1 MRRCGKNTDTNNM
14 KNVTFLLILMFC
26 FAFTQAQVISGEQNK
41 ANTYLTEPTKNL
53 LAKEGHLTRLD
64 FAINR
69 EPDQT
74 MYVEFTTLKGNT
86 YTIPAV
92 FCTWLITDDYGYI
105 DILKDS
111 VFDAYPTLS
120 YTLAEPPKFYHL
132 DRKTH

>member
-1 MRRCGKNTDTNNM
+1 M
-14 KNVTFLLILMFC
+14 KNLTFLIFILC
-26 FAFTQAQVISGEQNK
+26 SLFTQAQVISGEQNK
-41 ANTYLTEPTKNL
+41 ANTYITEPTKNL

-69 EPDQT
+69 EPDMT

-86 YTIPAV
+86 YTIAAV